1 MTSHSV
7 SVRSVEPLGS
17 KADQNDV
24 KTKFLE
30 LRKKNLRCN
39 YEPLFGEL
47 PLFGT
52 VTVVWGSYR
61 CLGQLP
67 VFGAVT
73 SVWGSYRCLGQLPL
87 LGAVTAVW
95 DSYRCLGQL
104 PLFGVVTGVWDS
116 YRC

>member
-30 LRKKNLRCN
+30 LRKKKTSVATTNR
-39 YEPLFGEL
+39 FGEL

-52 VTVVWGSYR
+52 VT
-61 CLGQLP
+61 
-67 VFGAVT
+67 AVR
-73 SVWGSYRCLGQLPL
+73 G
-87 LGAVTAVW
+87 
-95 DSYRCLGQL
+95 SYRCLGQL
-104 PLFGVVTGVWDS
+104 PLFGVVTGVWRS
-116 YRC
+116 